1 MSDPVQTVSNG
12 FDALEARVS
21 AAIEAQ
27 RTTTAQRA
35 QKHAQDARRRQH
47 RAKFAAV
54 PVALIPH
61 AIAIVEPER
70 VSRWEAAQEQLAG

>member
-1 MSDPVQTVSNG
+1 MSDPVQTVSAG

-27 RTTTAQRA
+27 RTTTAQRV

-47 RAKFAAV
+47 RAKFEAV

-61 AIAIVEPER
+61 AISAAEPER
-70 VSRWEAAQEQLAG
+70 VNRWEAAQAELTA